1 ATNQLW
7 ALYGLYIDDD
17 QTMVI
22 ADFWNHRVVQWKM
35 GDTDGQ
41 VVAGGRGKENE
52 LDQLNH
58 PIDVSVDKET
68 DSFII
73 SDHINRRILRWS
85 RRSRTTPGE
94 ILLDHISC
102 YALAIDDQKYLYI
115 SDPQKHGVRRYKM
128 GDKNGIVVASGNG
141 QGASLNQVS
150 VPTYI
155 FVDREQSVCVCQQQ
169 SSCDEME

>member
-1 ATNQLW
+1 
-7 ALYGLYIDDD
+7 
-17 QTMVI
+17 MVI